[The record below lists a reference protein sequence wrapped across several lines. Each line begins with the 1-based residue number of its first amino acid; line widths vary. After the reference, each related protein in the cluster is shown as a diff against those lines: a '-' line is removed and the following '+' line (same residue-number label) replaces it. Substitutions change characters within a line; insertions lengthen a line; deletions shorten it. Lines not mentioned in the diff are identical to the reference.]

1 MNLAGSDAAPKAAP
15 TLVCIEEII
24 ATKRKPH
31 CILKIMSV
39 DWDPF
44 LLDFMELEL
53 HADQTVGELAR
64 LTLLLAAD
72 GTQLL
77 LYRGQLFIG

>member
-1 MNLAGSDAAPKAAP
+1 MNLAVSDAAPKAAP

-24 ATKRKPH
+24 ATNKRKTH
-31 CILKIMSV
+31 CTLKIRSV
-39 DWDPF
+39 DSDSS

-72 GTQLL
+72 
-77 LYRGQLFIG
+77 RI